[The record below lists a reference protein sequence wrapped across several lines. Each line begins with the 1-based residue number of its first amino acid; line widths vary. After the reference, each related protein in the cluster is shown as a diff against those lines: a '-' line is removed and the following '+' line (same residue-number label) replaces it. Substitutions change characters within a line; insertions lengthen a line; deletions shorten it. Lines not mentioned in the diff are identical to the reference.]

1 MPNMSKTVIGITGN
15 IASGKSEVAKY
26 LKELGYVVIDT
37 DVITSLIYLQ
47 DEVFKT
53 KMLKLFGKKILGK
66 DEQIDKKK
74 VAKIVFN
81 DPDELAKLNKLI
93 HPLIKKEL
101 KEVIKPLSGYIFVE
115 APVLFEAG
123 FEDIFDRILMVS
135 VSYQEQIKRLMKRK
149 NISRQ
154 QALKIIEAQM
164 PQDKKEKQSDDVID
178 NSADIKTLHHNIDQ
192 YLKKLT
198 AQ

>member
-47 DEVFKT
+47 DEAFKT

-101 KEVIKPLSGYIFVE
+101 KEIIKPLSGYIFVE

>member
-26 LKELGYVVIDT
+26 LKELGYVVVDT

-101 KEVIKPLSGYIFVE
+101 KEIIKPLSGYIFVE

>member
-26 LKELGYVVIDT
+26 LKELGYVVVDT

-47 DEVFKT
+47 DETFKT
-53 KMLKLFGKKILGK
+53 KMIKLFGKKILDK

-81 DPDELAKLNKLI
+81 DPDELEKLNKLI

-101 KEVIKPLSGYIFVE
+101 KEIIKPLSGFVFVE

-135 VSYQEQIKRLMKRK
+135 VSYEEQINRLMKRK

-178 NSADIKTLHHNIDQ
+178 NSADIKTLHQNIDK

-198 AQ
+198 VQ